1 MSTVDTLKLARA
13 LRDRGG
19 FTQDA
24 ADATAEAINAALGQ
38 EVATKSDIKLLD
50 SRITAL
56 DSRIVMLMWI
66 VGINLTLLFGIGG
79 PLLWLMLRIAA
90 KVGAL

>member
-1 MSTVDTLKLARA
+1 MSD
-13 LRDRGG
+13 
-19 FTQDA
+19 
-24 ADATAEAINAALGQ
+24 Q
-38 EVATKSDIKLLD
+38 ENRTRVEVRRWITESATKSDIKLLN

-66 VGINLTLLFGIGG
+66 VGINLTLLFGMGG